1 MATPTG
7 FGDTCSIA
15 VQNAYG
21 TCGTATRSKIA
32 PLSPAA
38 IKGLFYGDTTGV
50 GGGVGWNEIKSL
62 LKHQIEMQ
70 ACGIRRSPLYS
81 WLMSSN
87 KPGQGK
93 LVNVHRAAR
102 GPSLIAPFI
111 LGRQQ
116 SQWNVDHWTLIG
128 NSTRAAYHSGAQGLL
143 PAATTAG
150 SQILTVESSF
160 GGTMD
165 LHPDY
170 FLPGKRIHVMSRGN
184 TGLFNITQ
192 FKILQAGVPDPAIS
206 IDVEV
211 VLDQPTTTGAV
222 GDAVTHLIPN
232 VSATNGVVFL
242 GINNVADVE
251 YWCRNMINVNTTKLV
266 PFWYQTRRLTRC
278 VDSRYEEF
286 LTHMMENNEWYSL
299 FADLPL
305 AERNRQ
311 DEARDQVEWMNAF
324 FFGERISAK
333 QNLDKW
339 GELEKIKTVSGSST
353 SIDPGVSDGT
363 DSDFVGFRANMIGVL
378 SQLADCNRFVD
389 GAANAGGFPINTFLE
404 NDIWQIVR
412 SRRSQGKNAS
422 EIDIYTD
429 ETTADQFMTAFIAY
443 SKSKT
448 GDIARINIETGFSE
462 WGFPFRRLRLYKPMG
477 VSVNLITDDY
487 FNDLATA
494 GSYSTS
500 GLLPG
505 PNAVGLSPGGGVGR
519 FLFVLDVGQ
528 GGSIYPAVLATNRK
542 QYKVGDI
549 NDLSKIDKTF
559 SCVMENPTQ
568 RKTLTSTTT
577 TAVVECPLNS
587 LVVGNFEKIV
597 SGV

>member
-1 MATPTG
+1 MARQGP
-7 FGDTCSIA
+7 CS
-15 VQNAYG
+15 
-21 TCGTATRSKIA
+21 
-32 PLSPAA
+32 
-38 IKGLFYGDTTGV
+38 
-50 GGGVGWNEIKSL
+50 
-62 LKHQIEMQ
+62 
-70 ACGIRRSPLYS
+70 
-81 WLMSSN
+81 
-87 KPGQGK
+87 
-93 LVNVHRAAR
+93 
-102 GPSLIAPFI
+102 
-111 LGRQQ
+111 
-116 SQWNVDHWTLIG
+116 
-128 NSTRAAYHSGAQGLL
+128 
-143 PAATTAG
+143 
-150 SQILTVESSF
+150 
-160 GGTMD
+160 
-165 LHPDY
+165 
-170 FLPGKRIHVMSRGN
+170 SR
-184 TGLFNITQ
+184 
-192 FKILQAGVPDPAIS
+192 PC
-206 IDVEV
+206 
-211 VLDQPTTTGAV
+211 
-222 GDAVTHLIPN
+222 DA
-232 VSATNGVVFL
+232 
-242 GINNVADVE
+242 
-251 YWCRNMINVNTTKLV
+251 
-266 PFWYQTRRLTRC
+266 
-278 VDSRYEEF
+278 
-286 LTHMMENNEWYSL
+286 
-299 FADLPL
+299 
-305 AERNRQ
+305 
-311 DEARDQVEWMNAF
+311 
-324 FFGERISAK
+324 
-333 QNLDKW
+333 
-339 GELEKIKTVSGSST
+339 
-353 SIDPGVSDGT
+353 
-363 DSDFVGFRANMIGVL
+363 
-378 SQLADCNRFVD
+378 
-389 GAANAGGFPINTFLE
+389 
-404 NDIWQIVR
+404 
-412 SRRSQGKNAS
+412 SQGKNAS